1 MLRPPMSFRG
11 RLLLIAAGALVL
23 RLVYVLVLARKVSM
37 AGDASYFHATANLL
51 AEGKGF
57 IEPFV
62 YVAYDISVPTAS
74 HPPLYPIVLA
84 PVSLLGG
91 TGELAHRATGCFIGV
106 ACLVV
111 LALIARR
118 IAGDRAGLAAA
129 GIAAVYPIL
138 IAADGA
144 LMSEAL
150 YGLLVATAL
159 LMALRL
165 RERRDLASAAGL
177 GAAIG
182 LAALTRSEA
191 LALIPLLAWPLALR
205 AGGGGAA
212 PRVARLALVTGACVL
227 VLAPWGIRNASAF
240 GEPFTI
246 SHNDSTVLAG
256 ANCDATYGGPDI
268 GQWRFDCISQRQTFE
283 EGKQAATWRREGIDY
298 IRDHAGRLPAVVA
311 VRLLRTWDLYQ
322 PRRQVQF
329 AESRATWAQQAG
341 TVVYFL
347 LLPLAGYGAVL
358 VGRRSRGQLAILLA
372 PVALVIASSVI
383 AYGVPR
389 FRHAAELVIVVLAG
403 VAVAALADRRRG
415 GGEAARHLRAQQSGL
430 VVYLLLLPLTVAG
443 AVLLRRRGEP
453 LRLLL
458 APILL
463 VTPAGAIGYG
473 STRFRVPAEIP
484 LVVLGACALA
494 AVVDRGRR
502 VA

>member
-1 MLRPPMSFRG
+1 MPRPPTSFRG
-11 RLLLIAAGALVL
+11 RLLLIAAGALAL
-23 RLVYVLVLARKVSM
+23 RLIYVLVLARKVSM

-62 YVAYDISVPTAS
+62 YVAYDMSVPTAS
-74 HPPLYPIVLA
+74 HPPLYPLVLA

-91 TGELAHRATGCFIGV
+91 TSELAHRTAGCFIGI
-106 ACLVV
+106 ACLIV
-111 LALIARR
+111 LALLARR
-118 IAGDRAGLAAA
+118 LAGDRAGLAAA
-129 GIAAVYPIL
+129 AIAAVYPIL

-165 RERRDLASAAGL
+165 HERRDLWSAAGL

-191 LALIPLLAWPLALR
+191 LGLIPLLAWPLALR
-205 AGGGGAA
+205 GGGTDTGASGRR
-212 PRVARLALVTGACVL
+212 RVARLALVTGACVL
-227 VLAPWGIRNASAF
+227 VLAPWGVRNWSAF
-240 GEPFTI
+240 DEPFAI

-268 GQWRFDCISQRQTFE
+268 GQWRFDCISQRRTFR
-283 EGKQAATWRREGIDY
+283 EGEQAAIWRREGIDY
-298 IRDHAGRLPAVVA
+298 IRDHADRLPAVVA

-341 TVVYFL
+341 TIVYFL

-372 PVALVIASSVI
+372 PVALVIASSAI

-403 VAVAALADRRRG
+403 VAVAALADRRRDRRRPDRAR
-415 GGEAARHLRAQQSGL
+415 EAA
-430 VVYLLLLPLTVAG
+430 
-443 AVLLRRRGEP
+443 
-453 LRLLL
+453 
-458 APILL
+458 
-463 VTPAGAIGYG
+463 
-473 STRFRVPAEIP
+473 
-484 LVVLGACALA
+484 A
-494 AVVDRGRR
+494 A
-502 VA
+502 